1 VTRASGARLGW
12 AHPFAPA
19 PVLAV
24 LGALV
29 FAGWLQWTSAGGTSW
44 LPVLVAWVVLALC
57 AGYSISGS
65 V

>member
-1 VTRASGARLGW
+1 VSRARTAGLRWS
-12 AHPFAPA
+12 HPFAPA

-24 LGALV
+24 LAALTV
-29 FAGWLQWTSAGGTSW
+29 GGLAAESSSW
-44 LPVLVAWVVLALC
+44 QLPVLVAWVVLALS